1 MEWLRRWGGRF
12 RAADAALSWAERA
25 YLVYM
30 VGLSTIVSA
39 VFGVITWI
47 LQNFVYGLLAFFGV
61 WTLVTALQAF
71 RVIKRPT
78 STGETEHEVEQVRD
92 GSGVPGIPEH
102 MIAERHIRY
111 HENPIRLVDLLEVTG
126 EGGVLRDFQFDHCIL
141 EGPGVINIEGPFPK
155 PEAAAMTSGS
165 GAHGSLSVGPTH
177 CRVEGSPDTTL
188 YQVTSGG
195 KPPVGII
202 HLSGY
207 TLRSVT
213 FKGLGFAG
221 TPEHLEW
228 LKEQLIFSEGN

>member
-141 EGPGVINIEGPFPK
+141 EGPGIINIQGPFPK
-155 PEAAAMTSGS
+155 PEHDEPRAA
-165 GAHGSLSVGPTH
+165 LSVGPAD

-188 YQVTSGG
+188 YQIGRDG
-195 KPPVGII
+195 KMPVGVI
-202 HLSGY
+202 HLPGY
-207 TLRSVT
+207 TLQAVT
-213 FKGLGFAG
+213 FRSLGFAG
-221 TPEHLEW
+221 TPEHLAELQKR
-228 LKEQLIFSEGN
+228 LKFSEGD